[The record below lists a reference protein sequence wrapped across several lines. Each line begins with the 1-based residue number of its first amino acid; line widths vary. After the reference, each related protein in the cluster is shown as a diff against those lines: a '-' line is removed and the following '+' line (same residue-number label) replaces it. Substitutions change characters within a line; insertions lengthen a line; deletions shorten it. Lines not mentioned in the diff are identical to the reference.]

1 MTRWLTKSVS
11 QTRCLALPI
20 ILGIHQAVRHA
31 FRAVHSQVGRDFH
44 HDRGPAGRRR
54 LHIRYVDSLVK
65 SALQCLTEFTVVSL
79 KSYPEGLFYTA
90 MALGVYV
97 SYFTRTHTAHT
108 SGAVGFAGGRL

>member
-44 HDRGPAGRRR
+44 HDRGPPGRRR
-54 LHIRYVDSLVK
+54 FHIRYVDSLVK
-65 SALQCLTEFTVVSL
+65 SALQCLTEYTVVSL

-97 SYFTRTHTAHT
+97 SHFARTHIAYT
-108 SGAVGFAGGRL
+108 SRAMECAGGRL